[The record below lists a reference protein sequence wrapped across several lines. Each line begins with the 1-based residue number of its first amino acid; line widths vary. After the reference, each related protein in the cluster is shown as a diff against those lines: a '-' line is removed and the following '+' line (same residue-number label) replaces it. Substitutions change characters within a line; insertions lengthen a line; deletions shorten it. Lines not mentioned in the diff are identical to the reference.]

1 MDETKYR
8 DFLKID
14 KTNLVYEMKRHPSWL
29 YRLGVQAQTLQGQM
43 DKLEHL
49 YKVKKAK
56 TAKLYREKYKSVKIS
71 EARLEELTTSHPSV
85 IKAYDDY
92 LEMKDLYNLSRI
104 RYSSALSKGEM
115 MINIAHTVRKEMDAS
130 LVGEAKK
137 QRAIEKGN
145 SYNKETED
153 HE

>member
-1 MDETKYR
+1 MDDSKYKE
-8 DFLKID
+8 FLKID

-29 YRLGVQAQTLQGQM
+29 YRLGVQAQALQGEM
-43 DKLEHL
+43 DRLEHVH
-49 YKVKKAK
+49 KIQKAK
-56 TAKLYREKYKSVKIS
+56 TAKLYRQKFKSVKIS
-71 EARLEELTTSHPSV
+71 EARLDELTVSHPSV
-85 IKAYDDY
+85 IKAYEDY
-92 LEMKDLYNLSRI
+92 LEAKDNYNLSRI

-115 MINIAHTVRKEMDAS
+115 MINIAHTVRKEMDAG